1 MFRLLLALVI
11 ITILITYLFIPL
23 VKYFKKFGKA
33 EIKRFNK
40 SLDIDDN
47 KKIEEK
53 TEETIK

>member
-1 MFRLLLALVI
+1 LIRLLLSLI
-11 ITILITYLFIPL
+11 ILTILITYLFIPL

-33 EIKRFNK
+33 EAKRFNK